1 VKPPKRVKLAIWT
14 VLWATVAG
22 FALGACGSEIPTP
35 PPVTPIE
42 RQMPNVSPII
52 PPTKPS
58 LITVQPDLTI
68 ATTSSATKPANPTP
82 AENRANGSSENSQG
96 FGQIQPVL
104 LANTQV
110 GYLQAGDLWVSD
122 ERGGNRRQLT
132 QSGAITADKVYWS
145 PLRDTVAVMDLRD
158 GLVLFDLM
166 GRKLSLYRPDPL
178 SQTLNTAAWS
188 PDGRYLAFDMITRQ
202 SNGNLPQ
209 SLATNGE
216 IYLIDTQL
224 SGVNSARLNGS
235 SQQIPPQRLASGFGF
250 AWSPDGRQLAY
261 ATHARRLEVVEY
273 VPSQNSATTL
283 PNSATAKS
291 GLTAGTPGVIAT
303 SVKVIPSVSVTPFPI
318 IKPQR
323 SATSE
328 TRTPP
333 TANPYYNPPSV
344 LVPYDNALAIM
355 SVADRRE
362 TILFYSNQ
370 LPPYPANDGAAYP
383 TGGSAVQ
390 YINWSSDGRSLTF
403 ADRFSY
409 VGVASV
415 AGGIPRMLYGQPRGF
430 ALERTLW
437 LPGANNALL
446 LIWQSIPGEER
457 ELAGVLTAPGVI
469 GSAISDKMNCATLSP
484 TGQQLAYWDSNDT
497 MIIKLDGST
506 LGTVTGGSCPAWSA
520 DGSFIST
527 SRRGSDGLVV
537 VASPTGQIM
546 RQFLGTRAVEQ
557 VFWFVPN

>member
-1 VKPPKRVKLAIWT
+1 
-14 VLWATVAG
+14 
-22 FALGACGSEIPTP
+22 
-35 PPVTPIE
+35 
-42 RQMPNVSPII
+42 MPNVSPII

-58 LITVQPDLTI
+58 LITAQPALPI
-68 ATTSSATKPANPTP
+68 NTTSSAIKPANPTP
-82 AENRANGSSENSQG
+82 IENRASGSSEDSQG
-96 FGQIQPVL
+96 FGQIQPTL
-104 LANTQV
+104 LANAQM

-132 QSGAITADKVYWS
+132 QSGTITADKVYWS
-145 PLRDTVAVMDLRD
+145 PLRDKVAVMDLRD
-158 GLVLFDLM
+158 GLALFDLA

-178 SQTLNTAAWS
+178 SQTLNIAAWS
-188 PDGRYLAFDMITRQ
+188 PDGRYLAFDMIVANRP

-209 SLATNGE
+209 SLATDGE

-224 SGVNSARLNGS
+224 PVANSPRLDGT

-273 VPSQNSATTL
+273 VPLQSSATTSPTGATTKSSL
-283 PNSATAKS
+283 PV
-291 GLTAGTPGVIAT
+291 GTPGVT
-303 SVKVIPSVSVTPFPI
+303 TTPVKSISQVNATPFPI

-323 SATSE
+323 SATPE
-328 TRTPP
+328 TRTSP
-333 TANPYYNPPSV
+333 TANPYYNAPRM

-355 SVADRRE
+355 SIADRRE
-362 TILFYSNQ
+362 NILFYSNQ

-390 YINWSSDGRSLTF
+390 YINWSSDGRNLTF
-403 ADRFSY
+403 ADKFSY

-430 ALERTLW
+430 ALEKTLW
-437 LPGANNALL
+437 LTGANNALL
-446 LIWQSIPGEER
+446 LIWQNIPGEER
-457 ELAGVLTAPGVI
+457 ELVGVLTAPGVI
-469 GSAISDKMNCATLSP
+469 GSAISDKMNCAALSP

-506 LGTVTGGSCPAWSA
+506 LGTVAGGSCPAWSA
-520 DGSFIST
+520 DGSFIAT
-527 SRRGSDGLVV
+527 SRRGSDGSVV
-537 VASPTGQIM
+537 VVSPTGQIM

-557 VFWFVPN
+557 VFWFAPN